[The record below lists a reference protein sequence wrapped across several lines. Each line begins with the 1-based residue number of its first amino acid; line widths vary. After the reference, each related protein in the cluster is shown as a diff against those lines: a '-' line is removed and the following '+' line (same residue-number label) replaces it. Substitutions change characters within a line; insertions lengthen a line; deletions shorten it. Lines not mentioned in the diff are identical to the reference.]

1 MSGGRNKRKNK
12 ECRRLSKRAERGF
25 VLIGVAISVVI
36 LLGMLGLV
44 FDIGRS
50 LVAKNEAQAFTDS
63 AALAAARRLNG
74 LQTGIDMAREEVTSN
89 RNRWNFASKSF
100 TGVEVEFSRDR
111 VAWSAMP
118 SAPLT
123 NVKYVRVTAPSN
135 PMGMLFLPVVRTKD
149 TMNIRARSVAG
160 IELGTTFQQGV
171 FPFAPF
177 AKDAT
182 GPNFGYNFGD
192 ELTLLWPSSVGSN
205 GQSVKMNNLC
215 AADRNQAALD
225 AVKEGRIADRGYIQE
240 TSAAAIAAAIEDDHM
255 DYTVTLGMP
264 VKRSGGVKTMD
275 VNKSLADRVA
285 QDTSPNEP
293 DYFKYINTHD
303 ESPMRRIVVVPIISD
318 AVDAIV
324 LGFVRVFL
332 PPNQNG
338 NPNNAKCAMFIGPAD
353 EPPGHLGSGINAL
366 RLVE

>member
-1 MSGGRNKRKNK
+1 MSTDRKKNRK
-12 ECRRLSKRAERGF
+12 GLFKRAERGF
-25 VLIGVAISVVI
+25 VLIGVAVSVVI

-74 LQTGIDMAREEVTSN
+74 LQTGVDMAREEVVNS
-89 RNRWNFASKSF
+89 RNRWNFASRTF
-100 TGVEVEFSRDR
+100 AGVQVEFSRDK

-123 NVKYVRVTAPSN
+123 NVKYVRVTAPTN
-135 PMGMLFLPVVRTKD
+135 PLGMLFLPVVRTKD
-149 TMNIRARSVAG
+149 MMNVRARSVAG

-177 AKDAT
+177 AKDT
-182 GPNFGYNFGD
+182 NGPNFGYNFGD

-205 GQSVKMNNLC
+205 GESVKMNNLC
-215 AADRNQAALD
+215 LADRNQAALD
-225 AVKEGRIADRGYIQE
+225 AVREGRTADRGYIQE
-240 TSAAAIAAAIEDDHM
+240 NSAAAIAAAIEDDHM
-255 DYTVTLGMP
+255 NYTVTLGMP
-264 VKRSGGVKTMD
+264 VNRSGGVKTTD

-285 QDTSPNEP
+285 QDTSPNESN
-293 DYFKYINTHD
+293 YHKYISNHD

-318 AVDAIV
+318 AVNSIV

-332 PPNQNG
+332 PPQQPK
-338 NPNNAKCAMFIGPAD
+338 NPNDAKCAMFIGPAD
-353 EPPGHLGSGINAL
+353 EPPGHLGNGINAI

>member
-1 MSGGRNKRKNK
+1 MTGETKKVRKR
-12 ECRRLSKRAERGF
+12 LISKRAERGF
-25 VLIGVAISVVI
+25 VLIGMAISVVV

-74 LQTGIDMAREEVTSN
+74 LQSGIDLAREEVTAN
-89 RNRWNFASKSF
+89 RNRWNFASKTF
-100 TGVEVEFSRDR
+100 TGVEVEFSRDKA
-111 VAWSAMP
+111 AWSAMP

-135 PMGMLFLPVVRTKD
+135 PMGMLFLPLARTRD
-149 TMNIRARSVAG
+149 TMNVRARSVAG
-160 IELGTTFQQGV
+160 VELGTTFEQGV

-177 AKDAT
+177 AKDPA

-192 ELTLLWPSSVGSN
+192 ELTLLWPSSIGSN
-205 GQSVKMNNLC
+205 GQGVKMNNLC

-225 AVKEGRIADRGYIQE
+225 AVKAGTTADRGYIQE
-240 TSAAAIAAAIEDDHM
+240 TSASSIAAAIVDDHM
-255 DYTVTLGMP
+255 DYTVALGMP
-264 VKRSGGVKTMD
+264 VSRSGGVKTMD
-275 VNKSLADRVA
+275 VNKALADRVA
-285 QDTSPNEP
+285 QDTSRNDP
-293 DYFKYINTHD
+293 DYYNYINTHD
-303 ESPMRRIVVVPIISD
+303 ESPMRRIVVVPIISN
-318 AVDAIV
+318 ALDAIV

-353 EPPGHLGSGINAL
+353 EPPGHLGNGINAI